1 MKHHST
7 IHRSAKQG
15 VTLLEILIATMI
27 LAFAM
32 IPIAGVLGY
41 GHAGTRKDFR
51 RVEAIHLAETA
62 MNEALKLPYAQLVTG
77 AHVSSLVA
85 GSGTVALGTVTTSQN
100 NSYDLSLQV
109 TDEPISFEYQPV
121 DLNDAAYASSTPTTW
136 QFQAPVDTGAVFD
149 GTNARRPIMLKRL
162 NMVVRW
168 SEQGGVATPEIQLLS
183 MKANLER

>member
-1 MKHHST
+1 MKRHSENP
-7 IHRSAKQG
+7 RLPEKG
-15 VTLLEILIATMI
+15 VTLLEILVATMI

-41 GHAGTRKDFR
+41 GHTGTKKDFR

-62 MNEALKLPYAQLVTG
+62 MNEALKLPYAQLQTG
-77 AHVSSLVA
+77 AHTAPLVA
-85 GSGTVALGTVTTSQN
+85 GSGTVVLGTVTTPQN

-109 TDEPISFEYQPV
+109 TDEAISFEYQPV

-149 GTNARRPIMLKRL
+149 GTSARCPIMLKRL
-162 NMVVRW
+162 NMAVRW